1 MEPKEAAAPK
11 AAKVP
16 KEFRLMDVTDVCGY
30 CGAGSVKRK
39 CSRCLVVAFCNED
52 CMRRGWKAHKPL
64 CRSPEER
71 EAQGAKLYDASFR
84 GDLRAVGELIT
95 GGANVNWV
103 QRADGFTPLMVA
115 SQEGKAEV
123 VRALLKAKA
132 NVEHAERKLGGTA
145 LTKACQMGHVE
156 MVRALVEEGGAD
168 VNHAR
173 ASDGFSPLDFAAQ
186 EGHAEI
192 VRLLHEAGADVHHV
206 DEDGTN
212 ALYLPSQNGHVQ
224 VVRELIAAGINVN
237 HVWPEK
243 GTTALFVAAQKGHAE
258 VVRLLLEAGADP
270 CVVDLDGHT
279 ALDRAK
285 LNKQAAVVALLE
297 AKLRVLGE
305 DCPPSAV

>member
-16 KEFRLMDVTDVCGY
+16 KEFRLMDVTDVCGH

-52 CMRRGWKAHKPL
+52 CIWRGWKAHKPR
-64 CRSPEER
+64 CKTPKKR
-71 EAQGAKLYDASFR
+71 EAEGQLLYYAS
-84 GDLRAVGELIT
+84 GHGNLRFVNELIT
-95 GGANVNWV
+95 GGANVNW
-103 QRADGFTPLMVA
+103 ANPGDGFTALMLA
-115 SQEGKAEV
+115 SHVGNTEV

-132 NVEHAERKLGGTA
+132 NVEHSEPVVGVTA
-145 LTKACQMGHVE
+145 LVAASRNGHIEV
-156 MVRALVEEGGAD
+156 VRALIDEGGAD
-168 VNHAR
+168 VNRAQ

-192 VRLLHEAGADVHHV
+192 VRLLLESGADVNHLMK
-206 DEDGTN
+206 DGIN
-212 ALYLPSQNGHVQ
+212 ALYLPSQVGHVQ

-237 HVWPEK
+237 NAWSEN
-243 GTTALFVAAQKGHAE
+243 GWTALHVAANYGRAE

-270 CVVDLDGHT
+270 RIITHDGST
-279 ALDRAK
+279 ALGYARRSK
-285 LNKQAAVVALLE
+285 HAAIVALLE

-305 DCPPSAV
+305 NP

>member
-16 KEFRLMDVTDVCGY
+16 KEFRLMDVTDVCGH

-52 CMRRGWKAHKPL
+52 CIWRGWKAHKPL

-71 EAQGAKLYDASFR
+71 EAQGQKLFDASFR
-84 GDLRAVGELIT
+84 GDLRAVNELVT
-95 GGANVNWV
+95 GGVNVNWV
-103 QRADGFTPLMVA
+103 HPAGGWTPLMAA

-132 NVEHAERKLGGTA
+132 NVEHAEPKHGTTA
-145 LTKACQMGHVE
+145 LTMACQNGRVE
-156 MVRALVEEGGAD
+156 VVRALLEEGGGD

-173 ASDGFSPLDFAAQ
+173 ASDGFSPLDCAAQ
-186 EGHAEI
+186 EGQAEV
-192 VRLLHEAGADVHHV
+192 VRLLLEAGADIHHV
-206 DEDGTN
+206 GKDGCN
-212 ALYLPSQNGHVQ
+212 ALFMPSQEGHVQ
-224 VVRELIAAGINVN
+224 VVRELIAAGIDVN
-237 HVWPEK
+237 HVWPET
-243 GTTALFVAAQKGHAE
+243 GTTALIVAAQEGHLE

-270 CVVDLDGHT
+270 RIVNHRGRT
-279 ALDRAK
+279 ALYYAK
-285 LNKQAAVVALLE
+285 LNKHAAVVALLE